1 MARFRGIVNGGGSDG
16 TRCGGRYTGLRTEAN
31 GERLGVKVVAYV
43 NEQGEDVFSITVT
56 DGTNSSFW
64 KSYHLGHVIK
74 GVFVAET
81 SFARSIAA
89 LGPRVK
95 LWRDDE

>member
-1 MARFRGIVNGGGSDG
+1 MARFRGLVCGSTSEV
-16 TRCGGRYTGLRTEAN
+16 TRCGGKHTGLRTEAN
-31 GERLGVKVVAYV
+31 GERLGVNVVAYV

-56 DGTNSSFW
+56 DGTDLSFW

-81 SFARSIAA
+81 GFARSIAA